1 MEDKNIY
8 SNSGRMDYG
17 DGFSD
22 DDAPIY
28 PQQDSSRTPMQ
39 PGGGHGQPNVRTG
52 KRKKSKGKTVF
63 MVILI
68 IVLVILVT
76 AGIFLILVLGRVHY
90 TGDRIDHSIA
100 ENAGVTLRDTGTTNI
115 MLFGEDNHKDGE
127 HGRSD
132 SMILLSIDKKSGQL
146 KQTSF
151 MRDIFVSIPG
161 YDDNKLN
168 AAYAFGG
175 AKLACETLEL
185 NFGIRIDNYL
195 IVDFNSF
202 TDIVDSLGG
211 IDLELTYNEITYI
224 NWQSYRNHQ
233 TEDENELKADEYT
246 YYLDRDGYEVA
257 LVHVNGRQAL
267 WYARDR
273 DSAGS
278 DFDRTQRQRI
288 VINTIFN
295 KLRSTNPFTLMGTVY
310 SAAGYLT
317 TNMDPISL
325 TGKGFEL
332 LGALSY
338 EKKEHRLPSDDN
350 YYNDYYDYCGSVLVI
365 SDNELER
372 ERLYSFI
379 ENKQD

>member
-8 SNSGRMDYG
+8 SDSTRMNYG

-22 DDAPIY
+22 DDAPQVA
-28 PQQDSSRTPMQ
+28 QQQ
-39 PGGGHGQPNVRTG
+39 PGIRQPVPTRGGKPVRYQNAV
-52 KRKKSKGKTVF
+52 KKKKGKKVLAI
-63 MVILI
+63 ILI
-68 IVLVILVT
+68 ILLLLFLT
-76 AGIFLILVLGRVHY
+76 AGIYLLLVLSRIHY
-90 TGDRIDHSIA
+90 TFDYPDHSIA
-100 ENAGVTLRDTGTTNI
+100 ESNGITLKQESGVTNI

-127 HGRSD
+127 NGRAD
-132 SMILLSIDKKSGQL
+132 SMILLSIDKNNGQL

-175 AKLACETLEL
+175 AKLACETIEN
-185 NFGIRIDNYL
+185 NFGIKIDDYM

-211 IDLELTYNEITYI
+211 IDLELTYNEIAYI
-224 NWQSYRNHQ
+224 NWQSYRNNQ
-233 TEDENELKADEYT
+233 TEDEDELKKDEYE
-246 YYLDRDGYEVA
+246 YYEDKDGYSVA

-288 VINTIFN
+288 VISTIFT
-295 KLRSTNPFTLMGTVY
+295 KLKESNPFTLLGTVF
-310 SAAGYLT
+310 SVSKYLST
-317 TNMDPISL
+317 DINPISL

-332 LGALSY
+332 LGALGY
-338 EKKEHRLPSDDN
+338 DRQENRLPSSDN
-350 YYNDYYDYCGSVLVI
+350 YYNDRYDYCGEVLVI
-365 SDNELER
+365 SDSELEKD
-372 ERLYSFI
+372 RLYSFI
-379 ENKQD
+379 YAKQ

>member
-1 MEDKNIY
+1 
-8 SNSGRMDYG
+8 
-17 DGFSD
+17 
-22 DDAPIY
+22 
-28 PQQDSSRTPMQ
+28 
-39 PGGGHGQPNVRTG
+39 
-52 KRKKSKGKTVF
+52 
-63 MVILI
+63 
-68 IVLVILVT
+68 
-76 AGIFLILVLGRVHY
+76 
-90 TGDRIDHSIA
+90 
-100 ENAGVTLRDTGTTNI
+100 
-115 MLFGEDNHKDGE
+115 
-127 HGRSD
+127 
-132 SMILLSIDKKSGQL
+132 
-146 KQTSF
+146 

-295 KLRSTNPFTLMGTVY
+295 KLFKS
-310 SAAGYLT
+310 
-317 TNMDPISL
+317 
-325 TGKGFEL
+325 
-332 LGALSY
+332 
-338 EKKEHRLPSDDN
+338 
-350 YYNDYYDYCGSVLVI
+350 
-365 SDNELER
+365 
-372 ERLYSFI
+372 
-379 ENKQD
+379 Q